1 MTIALSRV
9 SVGLPDR
16 MESVE
21 DILARNDRPI
31 TERRLFTKVYKLRQ
45 SPTLAP
51 GDRMADL
58 IVRTGARALA
68 DDTAQMVLYGHTL
81 LLQEFGYRGGFAA
94 RLREGLGLPD
104 TPFYGVSH
112 IACTS
117 VLRSVEL
124 ARRFLNRPQAQP
136 EETVLVLGGDHGS
149 VVDSARIVPGM
160 TVGGDAAIGV
170 LVRRDRGRYR
180 YLGGAVGRDTRF
192 HRSLRMNAAEL
203 RLFSQVCCS
212 RVVEVVHE
220 ALATAGLTLDDIAW
234 VMPHLSN
241 AMFWRTFSN
250 ASGIPMERFCLDLI
264 TEQGHTFGADSLM
277 ALDHADRTGRL
288 EVGQRCLL
296 IALGQG
302 AYFQVVVV
310 EIAEDEQ

>member
-21 DILARNDRPI
+21 DILARNDRPV

-45 SPTLAP
+45 SPTLQP
-51 GDRMADL
+51 GEQMADL
-58 IVRTGARALA
+58 IVRTGRAALGGERA
-68 DDTAQMVLYGHTL
+68 TMVLYGHTL
-81 LLQEFGYRGGFAA
+81 LLQEFGYRGGFAK
-94 RLREGLGLPD
+94 RLRGGLGLPGV
-104 TPFYGVSH
+104 PFYGVSH

-124 ARRFLNRPQAQP
+124 ARAYLMRPEADP
-136 EETVLVLGGDHGS
+136 DDTVLLLGGDHGS

-170 LVRRDRGRYR
+170 LVHRGPGRYR
-180 YLGGAVGRDTRF
+180 YLGGALARDSRF
-192 HRSLRMNAAEL
+192 HRSLRMSHDDL

-212 RVVEVVHE
+212 TAISVMNR
-220 ALATAGLTLDDIAW
+220 ALADAGITQGDVDW

-250 ASGIPMERFCLDLI
+250 ASGIAMDKFCLDLI
-264 TEQGHTFGADSLM
+264 SEQGHTFGADALM
-277 ALDHADRTGRL
+277 ALAHMERTGRL

-302 AYFQVVVV
+302 AYFQAVVV
-310 EIAEDEQ
+310 EIGADR